1 MKFKIITMGMY
12 YIQKTMN
19 VNIKHLFLAALL
31 AGMLAGCSSFKKEQ
45 PVKNPEFMGYIEN
58 TQVNVT
64 TRIPGRIM
72 EICVDEGDSVRE
84 GDVIARLDTRPV
96 EAQLSALETKLA
108 NIAVN
113 KKRIENLYKA
123 GAIPQQKLDEIE
135 TGYSM
140 LADNIRAMKI
150 NIADMTIRAPMDGIV
165 TVKVLEVNQMMPP
178 GMPVVIET
186 DPEGTWARF
195 NVPES
200 YLDQISA
207 GKIFSLRSN
216 VPGLVFKGKVIQIL
230 PMADFATF
238 TPTQLRGEK
247 DIRTFDVKMKIIE
260 HAQECKPGMSVYL
273 TLKPLQSQDKNRG

>member
-1 MKFKIITMGMY
+1 MKRTKRNRNMLIFG
-12 YIQKTMN
+12 
-19 VNIKHLFLAALL
+19 LLL
-31 AGMLAGCSSFKKEQ
+31 AMGLAGCQQMKKEQ
-45 PVKNPEFMGYIEN
+45 GVKNPEFMGYIEN

-64 TRIPGRIM
+64 TRMPGRITK
-72 EICVDEGDSVRE
+72 IYVNEGDSVRE
-84 GDVIARLDTRPV
+84 GDVIAQLDARPM
-96 EAQLSALETKLA
+96 EAQLSALQTKLA

-140 LADNIRAMKI
+140 LADNIKALKI
-150 NIADMTIRAPMDGIV
+150 NIDDMTIRAPMDGIV

-200 YLDQISA
+200 YLDQIRL
-207 GKIFSLRSN
+207 GKTFPLRSN
-216 VPGLVFKGKVIQIL
+216 VPGLTFTGKVIQVI

-238 TPTQLRGEK
+238 TPTELRGER
-247 DIRTFDVKMKIIE
+247 DVRTFDVKMKIVE
-260 HAQECKPGMSVYL
+260 NVQECKPGMSVYL
-273 TLKPLQSQDKNRG
+273 TLQGLHKQAENEK

>member
-1 MKFKIITMGMY
+1 M
-12 YIQKTMN
+12 
-19 VNIKHLFLAALL
+19 VL
-31 AGMLAGCSSFKKEQ
+31 MLAGCDSLKKYR
-45 PVKNPEFMGYIEN
+45 PVKDPVFMGYIEN

-72 EICVDEGDSVRE
+72 EIFVDEGDSVKE
-84 GDVIARLDTRPV
+84 GDTIAQLDTRPMK
-96 EAQLSALETKLA
+96 AQLSALETKLA

-113 KKRIENLYKA
+113 KKRIEHLYRA

-200 YLDQISA
+200 YLDQISP
-207 GKIFSLRSN
+207 GKVFHLKSN
-216 VPGLVFKGKVIQIL
+216 VPGLVFTGKVIQIL

-238 TPTQLRGEK
+238 TPTELRGQK
-247 DIRTFDVKMKIIE
+247 DVRTFDVKMKILE
-260 HAQECKPGMSVYL
+260 NMQQCKPGMSVYL
-273 TLKPLQSQDKNRG
+273 TLKPLKKQAENSN